1 MLAEKLQPFLKRY
14 EELNTLLSN
23 TKIINDIEKMTSLSK
38 EQKNLEP
45 IVLKTKDYFYFAI
58 PLK

>member
-38 EQKNLEP
+38 EQKKFRTHS
-45 IVLKTKDYFYFAI
+45 LKNKRLF
-58 PLK
+58 